1 MKARLNEGESLKPS
15 ARTLWEIRALA
26 LRPPVET
33 ATNLYINIRDKATG
47 YIEMSRKAREGI
59 TDAES
64 LKARREAVKNA
75 FLRSIG
81 GLPCEPSFVSAEVT
95 SRAERDGFNVEN
107 IVLETRPGYFATC
120 TVYTPRAGKAPY
132 PAVLLVIGHTDAGKA
147 DPEYQ
152 YAAQLFASTGFAV
165 LALDPFGEGERF
177 EHYDAENDLQP
188 IQGCSGEHDLMDWK
202 FKLMGV
208 SLARYFVSDAL
219 SALKY
224 LKSRPD
230 VDPDRVALTG
240 HSGGGTQTS
249 MLMLAVA
256 DEFACAAPCAYIS
269 DNRAMIDEGVDPD
282 NEMIWPGSIASGIDY
297 ADILVAM
304 APKPVAVLSNKHDFF
319 PREGT
324 LRACEEAK
332 RVWDRLGKPGF
343 PELVC
348 AESQHAYGKTLAF
361 AALGFFTRSL
371 LGTDVS
377 TQLKDRFRFEP
388 LKREE
393 LFAAGG
399 CILKSKPGM
408 RTLQREA
415 EDMLA
420 RIVSAPPVSG
430 KALCDSVCALIGKDK
445 VRPGEI
451 RVYREGICPPY
462 AYNCV
467 IFRSE
472 PGIWLNGVLLRDM
485 RAPDGPL
492 PTEMMLWP
500 GGVNRIA
507 EHSNLL
513 HRAVVE
519 GKQVL
524 VLDLP
529 GEGALLPAKLGGTDM
544 YISWSTMYKLNAY
557 LIQLG
562 DSLAALRT
570 RAAIAACEA
579 LKASGMA
586 SEDICLYSEG
596 DMDRYA
602 MLAALICG
610 LGVKLSGGCQSYEEI
625 VSCEFHDQ
633 THTHAWALPGALNA
647 FRTEDVLNELKKR
660 GLLQ

>member
-1 MKARLNEGESLKPS
+1 MKSRLYEGESLKPS
-15 ARTLWEIRALA
+15 ARTLWEIQALA
-26 LRPPVET
+26 QRPPVET
-33 ATNLYINIRDKATG
+33 ATNLYIYARDRAAK
-47 YIEMSRKAREGI
+47 YIEISRKARESI
-59 TDAES
+59 TDAGS
-64 LKARREAVKNA
+64 LRARQEAVKNA

-95 SRAERDGFNVEN
+95 SRVEKSGFRAEN
-107 IVLETRPGYFATC
+107 IVLETRPGCFATC
-120 TVYTPRAGKAPY
+120 TVYTPRETSGTC
-132 PAVLLVIGHTDAGKA
+132 PAVLLVIGHTDEGKA
-147 DPEYQ
+147 DTEYQ
-152 YAAQLFASTGFAV
+152 YAAQLFAGAGFVV
-165 LALDPFGEGERF
+165 LALDPYGEGERF
-177 EHYDAENDLQP
+177 EHYDLANDLQP

-208 SLARYFVSDAL
+208 SLAGYFVSDAL

-230 VDPDRVALTG
+230 VDEDRVALTG

-249 MLMLAVA
+249 MLMLAA
-256 DEFACAAPCAYIS
+256 AGEFACAAPCAYIS
-269 DNRAMIDEGVDPD
+269 DNQAMIDEGVDPD

-297 ADILVAM
+297 ADILLAM

-324 LRACEEAK
+324 LRTCEEA
-332 RVWDRLGKPGF
+332 RNVWERLGQPGL

-348 AESQHAYGKTLAF
+348 AESEHAYGKTLAF
-361 AALGFFTRSL
+361 AAISFFSRIL

-377 TQLKDRFRFEP
+377 SELRHRFRFEP
-388 LKREE
+388 LGREA

-399 CILKSKPGM
+399 CILKCKPCM

-415 EDMLA
+415 EDMLD
-420 RIVSAPPVSG
+420 RITAGPPVSG
-430 KALCDSVCALIGKDK
+430 KTLVDSICALTGADK
-445 VRPGEI
+445 IRPGEI
-451 RVYREGICPPY
+451 RVYREGICAPY
-462 AYNCV
+462 AYSCV

-472 PGIWLNGVLLRDM
+472 PGIWLNGVLLRGM
-485 RAPDGPL
+485 RTGDGPL
-492 PTEMMLWP
+492 PTTLMLWP
-500 GGVNRIA
+500 GGTARIA
-507 EHSNLL
+507 EHSNLI
-513 HRAVVE
+513 HRTVAE
-519 GKQVL
+519 GKQAL

-529 GEGALLPAKLGGTDM
+529 GEGALLPAKLGGADM

-570 RAAIAACEA
+570 RGVIAACEA
-579 LKASGMA
+579 LKASDMA
-586 SEDICLYSEG
+586 SDGICLCSEG

-610 LGVKLSGGCQSYEEI
+610 FGVKLSGGCQSYEEI
-625 VSCEFHDQ
+625 VSSEFHDQ

-647 FRTEDVLNELKKR
+647 FRTEDVINELKKR
-660 GLLQ
+660 SLLL